1 MSKKNTK
8 QLFKL
13 FSKFNQRRFPNIVT
27 DGETW
32 APFFEATENSNGRFQ
47 TIHGE
52 RFLVAK
58 EPQETH

>member
-32 APFFEATENSNGRFQ
+32 APFFEQQKIVTEDFKLYTVKGF
-47 TIHGE
+47 
-52 RFLVAK
+52 
-58 EPQETH
+58 